1 MLDLVVRNAII
12 YDGSGMP
19 PFLGEVGVKS
29 GRLVRVGRVPERGDV
44 EVDAAGHAVAPGFID
59 VHTHFDA
66 QVCWDGLAQPELE
79 HGVTTVVTGNCSLT
93 IAPLH
98 ADQRDRLCRM
108 FRQIEDLPMAA
119 FEEGID
125 WQWESFDGWLG
136 ALAGRIGINLAPLVG
151 HSALR
156 MWVMGEDAFHR
167 EATADEIGAMQAV
180 LEECLDAGASG
191 LSTSYI
197 DVDHH
202 FKPVPSRLAAHDE
215 LRALASTLGGA
226 GHGILQVV
234 HEFYDTAKT
243 VERVDM
249 LADLSLEYGI
259 PTTLAPLFHNPRAPE
274 MVPTVLGRIE
284 EQARRGARVWPQVQ
298 TRPIDINFRL
308 RERNFMLAALP
319 TWGRVFG
326 LPDLQQK
333 IDAFSD
339 PATRSQLVS
348 EARPG
353 GDDANLEALRRRLDH
368 AYIRGVARPENQ
380 HLVGRRLDD
389 LAEERGTNPVDV
401 MIDVA
406 LSEDLQTEFK
416 NDGLGHIDVEPVGEM
431 LAHPNVL
438 IGASDAGAHVQAFA
452 TYGDTGYLFSQ
463 FVRATGALRTEQAVR
478 RLTLEPALAWGLRDR
493 GLLNPGY
500 AADLVVFDPDTI
512 DRGEEVGVSDLP
524 GDGFRYI
531 RHSVGVD
538 TVIVNGA
545 VTWSAEAGYS
555 AARAGQVVSLATPAP
570 AG

>member
-1 MLDLVVRNAII
+1 MLDLVVRNALV

-19 PFLGEVGVKS
+19 PFRGEVGVKG
-29 GRLVRVGRVPERGDV
+29 GRVVRVGRAPEQGHV
-44 EVDAAGHAVAPGFID
+44 ELDAAGHAVAPGFID

-98 ADQRDRLCRM
+98 AGQRDRLCRM

-125 WQWESFDGWLG
+125 WQWESFSGWLG
-136 ALAGRIGINLAPLVG
+136 ALRGKIGINLAPLVG

-167 EATADEIGAMQAV
+167 EATADEVAAMQAA
-180 LEECLDAGASG
+180 LAECLDAGASG

-197 DVDHH
+197 DVDDN
-202 FKPVPSRLAAHDE
+202 FKPVPSRLASHDE
-215 LRALASTLGGA
+215 LRALSATLGAA

-284 EQARRGARVWPQVQ
+284 EQAGRGARVWPQVQ

-319 TWGRVFG
+319 AWGRVFS
-326 LPDLQQK
+326 LPDLEQK
-333 IDAFSD
+333 IAAFSD
-339 PATRSQLVS
+339 PDTRAQLVS
-348 EARPG
+348 EAMPG
-353 GDDANLEALRRRLDH
+353 GDHPELAALRRRLDH
-368 AYIRGVARPENQ
+368 AYVRGVARPENRD
-380 HLVGRRLDD
+380 LVGRRLSE
-389 LAEERGTNPVDV
+389 LADERGTTAVDV
-401 MIDVA
+401 MIDIA

-416 NDGLGHIDVEPVGEM
+416 NDGLGHIDVGPVGEM

-463 FVRATGALRTEQAVR
+463 FVRSAGVMRTEQAVR

-500 AADLVVFDPDTI
+500 AADLVVFDPASI
-512 DRGEEVGVSDLP
+512 DRGEEVGASDLP

-538 TVIVNGA
+538 TVIVNGH
-545 VTWSAEAGYS
+545 VTWSAEDGYA
-555 AARAGQVVSLATPAP
+555 AARAGQVVSLSTPAQV
-570 AG
+570 G